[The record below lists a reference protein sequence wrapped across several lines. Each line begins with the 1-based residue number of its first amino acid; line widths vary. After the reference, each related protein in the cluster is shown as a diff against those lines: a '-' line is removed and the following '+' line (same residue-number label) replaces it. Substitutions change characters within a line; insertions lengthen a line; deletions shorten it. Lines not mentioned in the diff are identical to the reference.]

1 VVTPTGR
8 VMGASSWAVLA
19 ADPTNLVE
27 WLGDSSQRAG
37 SGAIPQQ
44 LWITMWHS
52 LAAISFAVAL
62 AVPLALVLAHYR
74 KAELASTWVV
84 NVGRVI
90 PTVSI
95 IGVVVLVSLRNGYGF
110 EPWPVLIAL
119 VAMALPPIFANTY
132 TAVRGVD
139 ANVVEAARA
148 IGTGEHSIMGRVE
161 LPLALPVVLAGV
173 RVAAVQVVATE
184 VIGAFFGGEGLGAY
198 IRQGI
203 GNRDIFEVQAGALI
217 ITGAAMT
224 LDLAL
229 WLLSKVLVPTGVRR
243 VVRPSTRAGP
253 VPVDD
258 VADPFALAA
267 RPPA

>member
-1 VVTPTGR
+1 
-8 VMGASSWAVLA
+8 MGASSWAVLA
-19 ADPTNLVE
+19 ADPTNVVG
-27 WLGDSSQRAG
+27 WLRDSSQRSG
-37 SGAIPQQ
+37 SGAIPDQ

-52 LAAISFAVAL
+52 LAAIAFAVAL
-62 AVPLALVLAHYR
+62 AMPSALVLAHYR
-74 KAELASTWVV
+74 KAELVSAWVV
-84 NVGRVI
+84 NIGRVI

-132 TAVRGVD
+132 TAVRSVD
-139 ANVVEAARA
+139 ADVVEAARA
-148 IGTGEHSIMGRVE
+148 IGTGERSIIGRVE

-203 GNRDIFEVQAGALI
+203 GNRDIYEVQAGALI
-217 ITGAAMT
+217 ITAAAMT
-224 LDLAL
+224 VDLAL
-229 WLLSKVLVPTGVRR
+229 WLSSKVVVPTGVRQAVRRPPPAGR
-243 VVRPSTRAGP
+243 VDAEDG
-253 VPVDD
+253 
-258 VADPFALAA
+258 VADPVPLAA
-267 RPPA
+267 RPST